1 MGDTYQKFDTL
12 LVGDTM
18 IGMVREAVAAVVGKK
33 GRVVIPASI
42 RRAAGLSEGTEI
54 VTSVDEAGRVV
65 IDTPSSIKAR
75 IRQRAA
81 AGKKMSGSSVDQLI
95 AERAADRSQLD

>member
-1 MGDTYQKFDTL
+1 
-12 LVGDTM
+12 M
-18 IGMVREAVAAVVGKK
+18 IDMVRESVAAVVGKK
-33 GRVVIPASI
+33 GRVVIPVSI

-54 VTSVDEAGRVV
+54 VTWVDDVGRVI

-81 AGKKMSGSSVDQLI
+81 AGKKMPGSSVEQLI
-95 AERAADRSQLD
+95 AERDADRSLLD